1 MARGPA
7 QAARLGFLS
16 LLLAACA
23 PGAAAQPIDWGP
35 RALVAEGGG
44 TRGPWRQNE
53 SDYDYV
59 DDATLALGSSGE
71 AVVAWVDQARKDV
84 FLRVFRSDEKA
95 TSAVNVSRTPATF
108 SWLPRIALSPADP
121 QQVFVLWQEII
132 FSGGSHGGDILFA
145 RSGDGGRTFSPPL
158 NLSDSVAGDGK
169 ARIDRDTW
177 HNGSLDLAAGP
188 HGRVYAAWTEYEGAL
203 WLARSSDGGR
213 IFEPRMRIGGD
224 DAQPARAPSLALG
237 PQGTVYLAWTVG
249 EDPQANLRL
258 VRSLDEG
265 DTFGEPRIVAPGSG
279 YAEAPKL
286 ASSADGTLHL
296 AYGES
301 ASGPFG
307 PYHVRYTRSRDGA
320 RSFEAPRRISGE
332 GAGFPALGL
341 DGAGNPSVI
350 WELFRDHRIRSRGL
364 GYAISHD
371 AGASFTA
378 PHAVPESAGPPNC
391 WNGSHQ
397 GYLMDKLAVSRDGE
411 VAVVNSCLAPRAQSR
426 VWLIRGNAAQA
437 QARFRQ
443 ER

>member
-1 MARGPA
+1 MADV
-7 QAARLGFLS
+7 S
-16 LLLAACA
+16 NVVLAAA
-23 PGAAAQPIDWGP
+23 LAWGAAAD
-35 RALVAEGGG
+35 VVEGGG
-44 TRGPWRQNE
+44 ERGPWQQNE
-53 SDYDYV
+53 SRYDYV
-59 DDATLALGSSGE
+59 DDPAVALDARGR
-71 AVVAWVDQARKDV
+71 ALVAWVDQGSKDV
-84 FLRVFRSDEKA
+84 FVNG
-95 TSAVNVSRTPATF
+95 VNVSRSPRTF
-108 SWLPRIALSPADP
+108 SWLPRLA
-121 QQVFVLWQEII
+121 VEGERVHVLWQEII

-145 RSGDGGRTFSPPL
+145 RSEDGGRTFSPAL
-158 NLSDSVAGDGK
+158 NLSGSVAGDGK

-213 IFEPRMRIGGD
+213 SFEPRARIGGG
-224 DAQPARAPSLALG
+224 DAHPARAPSLALG

-249 EDPQANLRL
+249 EDPQADLRL
-258 VRSLDEG
+258 AISVDGG
-265 DTFGEPRIVAPGSG
+265 DSFGEPRIVAPGSG

-286 ASSADGTLHL
+286 ASGAEGTLHL
-296 AYGES
+296 VYGES

-320 RSFEAPRRISGE
+320 RSFEPTRRISGE

-341 DGAGNPSVI
+341 DGAGNPYVV
-350 WELFRDHRIRSRGL
+350 WELFREHRIRSRGL

-378 PHAVPESAGPPNC
+378 PLALPESSGPANC

-397 GYLMDKLAVSRDGE
+397 GYLMDKLAVSREGE
-411 VAVVNSCLAPRAQSR
+411 VAVVNSCLAPHAQSR
-426 VWLIRGNAAQA
+426 VWLVRGNPSPAQS
-437 QARFRQ
+437 RFRQ